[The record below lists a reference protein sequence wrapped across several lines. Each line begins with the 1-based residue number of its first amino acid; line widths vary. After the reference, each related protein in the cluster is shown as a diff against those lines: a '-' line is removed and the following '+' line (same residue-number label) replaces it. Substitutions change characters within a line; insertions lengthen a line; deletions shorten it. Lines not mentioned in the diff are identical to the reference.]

1 MAAAPRPRCLVTA
14 GSPLLA
20 SRTDS
25 VAAATGFDGIPPP
38 IQPGGDPPPL
48 PWLSWAT
55 ASDELSPPMWPCMG
69 TKRGLSAAQMDPVE
83 STAMAA
89 AAGVLL
95 VPRAD
100 MQLIKPINR
109 HAVDAGGKRLQGGGI
124 QEVHRLRGTGERRGG
139 DSGEA
144 GAGAMGWVGRG
155 AQGAVLLLRGSFGIS
170 TPPTIRRAS
179 FWQRAC
185 KVLAPADR
193 WAFLRASALQTPSGW
208 GLGRSRGR
216 QRDCSAPWPRRAY
229 HGGYG
234 RHAHRLFEPPPQQL
248 TRTAAERWWGLVF
261 RGCLRG

>member
-1 MAAAPRPRCLVTA
+1 MAAAGGTPGAGRRAVYPRR
-14 GSPLLA
+14 G
-20 SRTDS
+20 
-25 VAAATGFDGIPPP
+25 GIPFP
-38 IQPGGDPPPL
+38 ICDGSGGGVAFLPGVSAGGGRPL
-48 PWLSWAT
+48 GHCACVVG
-55 ASDELSPPMWPCMG
+55 AG
-69 TKRGLSAAQMDPVE
+69 GLML
-83 STAMAA
+83 
-89 AAGVLL
+89 AAGVPPS
-95 VPRAD
+95 PR
-100 MQLIKPINR
+100 PIC
-109 HAVDAGGKRLQGGGI
+109 DGGGC
-124 QEVHRLRGTGERRGG
+124 GG
-139 DSGEA
+139 
-144 GAGAMGWVGRG
+144 
-155 AQGAVLLLRGSFGIS
+155 GSL
-170 TPPTIRRAS
+170 PTIRRAS

>member
-109 HAVDAGGKRLQGGGI
+109 HAADHSTGFFLAAGVQGACARRPVGVPAGLCAADAVGVGARAVAGTAAGLQRSMAPPRIPRRVRSPRSSPVRAAAATAHAHGGGKVVGPRLSGLFEG
-124 QEVHRLRGTGERRGG
+124 LRVVVVSARQLGAWCCARARCEAAGRRRG
-139 DSGEA
+139 
-144 GAGAMGWVGRG
+144 
-155 AQGAVLLLRGSFGIS
+155 
-170 TPPTIRRAS
+170 
-179 FWQRAC
+179 
-185 KVLAPADR
+185 K
-193 WAFLRASALQTPSGW
+193 W
-208 GLGRSRGR
+208 GG
-216 QRDCSAPWPRRAY
+216 
-229 HGGYG
+229 
-234 RHAHRLFEPPPQQL
+234 
-248 TRTAAERWWGLVF
+248 
-261 RGCLRG
+261 